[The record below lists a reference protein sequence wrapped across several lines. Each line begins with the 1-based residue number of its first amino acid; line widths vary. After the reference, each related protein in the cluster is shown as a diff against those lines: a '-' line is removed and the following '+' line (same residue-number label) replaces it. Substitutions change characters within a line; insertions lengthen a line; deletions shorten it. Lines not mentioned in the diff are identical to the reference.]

1 MMGRGSGGAARPAIL
16 LGGAMGNAL
25 SVARSLGRR
34 GVPVYLLEDAPSSH
48 SRYARR
54 VHVSSAPSRK
64 EAWARYLL
72 GAESSPL
79 HGAVLL
85 ACSDVGIELL
95 IEHRAALTERFIL
108 DVSDVV
114 AQRRLLDKLTT
125 YEAAREAGVPTP
137 LFWPAGGRDDVVARR
152 GEYVYPLVVKPLS
165 SHRFQ
170 AVFGDKFFRV
180 EDFEGL
186 LAAYDRASAHDLDVV
201 LLEEIPGPD
210 DQLCSYYT
218 YIDERGEALADFTK
232 RIIRRYPENRGLAC
246 YHVTDWNPE
255 VRDLGLELFRH
266 VGLRGVGNVEFKRDR
281 RDGLL
286 KVIECNARFTAG
298 NPLLAACGY
307 DLALF
312 VYNRLAGVPQ
322 QQLKGREYAEGLHLW
337 FPRQDLHAL
346 LELRAKG
353 RLTVSRWLASL
364 AHRQVVPFFSFDDPV
379 PFVVESAR
387 VCDRAARAGVRRLQ
401 ARRDGFV
408 P

>member
-1 MMGRGSGGAARPAIL
+1 
-16 LGGAMGNAL
+16 
-25 SVARSLGRR
+25 
-34 GVPVYLLEDAPSSH
+34 
-48 SRYARR
+48 
-54 VHVSSAPSRK
+54 
-64 EAWARYLL
+64 
-72 GAESSPL
+72 
-79 HGAVLL
+79 
-85 ACSDVGIELL
+85 
-95 IEHRAALTERFIL
+95 
-108 DVSDVV
+108 
-114 AQRRLLDKLTT
+114 
-125 YEAAREAGVPTP
+125 
-137 LFWPAGGRDDVVARR
+137 
-152 GEYVYPLVVKPLS
+152 
-165 SHRFQ
+165 
-170 AVFGDKFFRV
+170 V

-255 VRDLGLELFRH
+255 VRDLGLKLFRH

-387 VCDRAARAGVRRLQ
+387 VCDRAARAGVRRLR
-401 ARRDGFV
+401 ARRDGSD